1 MGFFL
6 KISRFQAKLKESKE
20 DVIENIQ
27 LEQKCYQPRSRKLKG
42 VHKIVFLGP
51 FYTDNL

>member
-20 DVIENIQ
+20 DVLENIQ

-42 VHKIVFLGP
+42 VYYFIFVM
-51 FYTDNL
+51 